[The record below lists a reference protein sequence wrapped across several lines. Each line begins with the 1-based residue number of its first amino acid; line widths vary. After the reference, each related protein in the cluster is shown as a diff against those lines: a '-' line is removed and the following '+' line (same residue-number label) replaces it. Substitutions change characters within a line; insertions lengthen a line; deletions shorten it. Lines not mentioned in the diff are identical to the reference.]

1 MVERFARD
9 PSVDV
14 DKLQRL
20 LDMREQIAQREREDR
35 FSEAMAAAQAEV
47 RAVTKDARNDQT
59 RSKYATYA
67 QIDKTIRPV
76 YAAHGFSLSF
86 DTQDTPKENMVR
98 VLCYVRHASGF
109 QQTYSITMPADG
121 KGPRGNDVMTR
132 THATGS
138 AVSYGMR
145 YLVRM
150 IFNVPESEDDDG
162 NAAGQRYAPPR
173 PAPNPVYPPHDP
185 VTGEIYENDPVSPQQ
200 RRSAVEG
207 AAPVARSDSAGAA
220 VLTVEVVDR
229 LLTEGAAEGMAA
241 LREAFLKLPS
251 DWQRIVTKAVNTRH
265 KPLAAAV
272 DAERE
277 ATSQMDDR

>member
-1 MVERFARD
+1 MVERFSRD

-20 LDMREQIAQREREDR
+20 LDMREQIVQREREDR

-59 RSKYATYA
+59 RSKYATYV
-67 QIDKTIRPV
+67 QIDRAIRPV
-76 YAAHGFSLSF
+76 YSAHGFSLSF
-86 DTQDTPKENMVR
+86 DTQETERENMVR

-150 IFNVPESEDDDG
+150 IFNVPETEQDDDG
-162 NAAGQRYAPPR
+162 NAAGRRYAPPR

-185 VTGEIYENDPVSPQQ
+185 ETGEIYDPVPPQT
-200 RRSAVEG
+200 RPHDNAAGG
-207 AAPVARSDSAGAA
+207 AAPVPRSDSTGAA
-220 VLTVEVVDR
+220 DLTVEVVDR
-229 LLTEGAAEGMAA
+229 QLAEAAKEGIDA
-241 LREAFLKLPS
+241 LRETFRNLPR
-251 DWQRIVTKAVNTRH
+251 DWQRIAQAALPRH
-265 KPLAAAV
+265 KAAAAQA

-277 ATSQMDDR
+277 AASQMGDR